1 MSHSTV
7 AQNISH
13 APLAR
18 WAQELA
24 SNGSSW
30 TQQVRQAAASRF
42 ATLGFPTTRE
52 EAWKYTNVAPIA
64 KIPFTLAGD
73 ERAGVTDAVL
83 ARASCGPM
91 AGHRLV
97 FVNGQYAPELST
109 LRPLPEGVLVGSL
122 AAALSAH
129 RSRVEPHLAR
139 YASFQHHAFVA
150 LNTACMQDGAFISI
164 PPGTIVE
171 APIHLLFVA
180 TAPGQATVS
189 YPRNLIVVD
198 RGGQATL
205 VESYV
210 GVEPEV
216 YLTNAVT
223 EIVAGEDAVIDHY
236 RLQQESTA
244 AFHMALLQVHQER
257 SSTVTSHAMALG
269 GALVR
274 NEVNA
279 VLDGA
284 GSACTLNGLFM
295 AAGQQHVDNQTR
307 IEHVQPYCTS
317 RELYKGVLD
326 GKGRGVFNGTIYV
339 HQAAQKT
346 NAKQTNKNLL
356 LSPEAWIDTKP
367 QLEIYNNDV
376 QCGHGSTIGRLDEEA
391 LFYLRTR
398 GIGLEEA
405 RSLLTYA
412 FASEMLSQITIE
424 PMRDALHEALRT
436 WLSPLRGS
444 QEA

>member
-1 MSHSTV
+1 
-7 AQNISH
+7 
-13 APLAR
+13 
-18 WAQELA
+18 
-24 SNGSSW
+24 
-30 TQQVRQAAASRF
+30 
-42 ATLGFPTTRE
+42 
-52 EAWKYTNVAPIA
+52 
-64 KIPFTLAGD
+64 
-73 ERAGVTDAVL
+73 
-83 ARASCGPM
+83 
-91 AGHRLV
+91 
-97 FVNGQYAPELST
+97 
-109 LRPLPEGVLVGSL
+109 
-122 AAALSAH
+122 
-129 RSRVEPHLAR
+129 
-139 YASFQHHAFVA
+139 
-150 LNTACMQDGAFISI
+150 
-164 PPGTIVE
+164 
-171 APIHLLFVA
+171 
-180 TAPGQATVS
+180 
-189 YPRNLIVVD
+189 
-198 RGGQATL
+198 
-205 VESYV
+205 
-210 GVEPEV
+210 
-216 YLTNAVT
+216 
-223 EIVAGEDAVIDHY
+223 VIDHY

-257 SSTVTSHAMALG
+257 SSTVTSHAIALG

-307 IEHVQPYCTS
+307 IDHVKPYCTS

-339 HQAAQKT
+339 HKAAQKT

-356 LSPEAWIDTKP
+356 LSPDAWIDTKP

>member
-97 FVNGQYAPELST
+97 FVNGQYAPELSA
-109 LRPLPEGVLVGSL
+109 LRPLPEGVIVGSL

-139 YASFQHHAFVA
+139 YASFQDHAFVA

-164 PPGTIVE
+164 PPGTSIE
-171 APIHLLFVA
+171 APIHLLFVS

-210 GVEPEV
+210 GGAPEV

-257 SSTVTSHAMALG
+257 SSTVTSHAIALG

-307 IEHVQPYCTS
+307 IDHVKPYCTS

-339 HQAAQKT
+339 HKAAQKT
-346 NAKQTNKNLL
+346 NARQTNKNLL
-356 LSPEAWIDTKP
+356 LSPDAWIDTKP